1 MMFHGVEAT
10 QKTLMMIVARKMLM
24 YFGYKPLTSLLKG
37 YVPVHIESEMQFQ
50 ISTGGSE
57 IGHTCC
63 DLVADCCE
71 HEAESNK
78 ELCSS

>member
-10 QKTLMMIVARKMLM
+10 QKTLMMTVARKMLM

-50 ISTGGSE
+50 ISTGG
-57 IGHTCC
+57 IRNRTYLLRLGCQ
-63 DLVADCCE
+63 LLRA
-71 HEAESNK
+71 
-78 ELCSS
+78 